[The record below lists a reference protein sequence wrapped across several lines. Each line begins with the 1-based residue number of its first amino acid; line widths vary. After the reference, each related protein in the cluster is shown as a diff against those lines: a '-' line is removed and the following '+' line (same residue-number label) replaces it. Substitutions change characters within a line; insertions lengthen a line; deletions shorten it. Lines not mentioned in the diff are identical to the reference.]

1 MKQENKIVGLYPLT
15 KFYLAIVLVVL
26 DIIMPGILSK
36 LVVFVIINIIA
47 ALSDV
52 WKSFIRKV
60 RNSVGVLFVILLFI
74 QTFFYPR
81 GEVIFSF
88 WIFNAKLEGI
98 LFALKLGITLMGV
111 GGSLIWFFSVT
122 QEKDFVLALE
132 KSGMSAKASYVVL
145 STLQMVPVLKK
156 KSQTIMNA
164 QKARGV
170 VEYAS
175 MNAQSVIGQGV
186 STFTDDGS
194 TNMAV
199 VTGATSGLGNGS
211 GIDPNAG
218 VDGKCSVSYRGEEN
232 LWGNIWTWLDA
243 INIYNDKA
251 SGVYNAFVKPY
262 GECKDDTTA
271 DGYKALAF
279 NIATGEG
286 YISGFGYDEDHPDL
300 FLCAEHNGASNLP
313 VGDYYWN
320 NNDGFRVSILTPVLA
335 YAGLT
340 AQDLTTWSKVGEL
353 IVGAISNPYVLSLVV
368 VSVWNT
374 LNDPTTKGLGDSAR
388 AKSYTAPQ

>member
-74 QTFFYPR
+74 QT
-81 GEVIFSF
+81 F

-170 VEYAS
+170 ETEGNLLVRAKVFVPTIIPLVLSSIAGTEERALTLEARGFSSGIKPTHLYDIEKTEA
-175 MNAQSVIGQGV
+175 
-186 STFTDDGS
+186 DKK
-194 TNMAV
+194 AV
-199 VTGATSGLGNGS
+199 VIITLLGVL
-211 GIDPNAG
+211 GIAG
-218 VDGKCSVSYRGEEN
+218 RVA
-232 LWGNIWTWLDA
+232 LW
-243 INIYNDKA
+243 
-251 SGVYNAFVKPY
+251 
-262 GECKDDTTA
+262 
-271 DGYKALAF
+271 
-279 NIATGEG
+279 
-286 YISGFGYDEDHPDL
+286 
-300 FLCAEHNGASNLP
+300 
-313 VGDYYWN
+313 
-320 NNDGFRVSILTPVLA
+320 
-335 YAGLT
+335 
-340 AQDLTTWSKVGEL
+340 L
-353 IVGAISNPYVLSLVV
+353 I
-368 VSVWNT
+368 
-374 LNDPTTKGLGDSAR
+374 
-388 AKSYTAPQ
+388 

>member
-156 KSQTIMNA
+156 KITDNYECTKSKRSRNGRKSFSKSKGFCA
-164 QKARGV
+164 DD
-170 VEYAS
+170 Y
-175 MNAQSVIGQGV
+175 
-186 STFTDDGS
+186 STCIKLDS
-194 TNMAV
+194 RNRRK
-199 VTGATSGLGNGS
+199 S
-211 GIDPNAG
+211 IDN
-218 VDGKCSVSYRGEEN
+218 
-232 LWGNIWTWLDA
+232 
-243 INIYNDKA
+243 
-251 SGVYNAFVKPY
+251 
-262 GECKDDTTA
+262 
-271 DGYKALAF
+271 
-279 NIATGEG
+279 
-286 YISGFGYDEDHPDL
+286 
-300 FLCAEHNGASNLP
+300 
-313 VGDYYWN
+313 
-320 NNDGFRVSILTPVLA
+320 
-335 YAGLT
+335 
-340 AQDLTTWSKVGEL
+340 
-353 IVGAISNPYVLSLVV
+353 
-368 VSVWNT
+368 
-374 LNDPTTKGLGDSAR
+374 
-388 AKSYTAPQ
+388 

>member
-81 GEVIFSF
+81 GKVIFSF

-132 KSGMSAKASYVVL
+132 KSGMSRMSRSRAPSLTSWVVIP
-145 STLQMVPVLKK
+145 Q
-156 KSQTIMNA
+156 A
-164 QKARGV
+164 
-170 VEYAS
+170 
-175 MNAQSVIGQGV
+175 
-186 STFTDDGS
+186 
-194 TNMAV
+194 
-199 VTGATSGLGNGS
+199 
-211 GIDPNAG
+211 
-218 VDGKCSVSYRGEEN
+218 
-232 LWGNIWTWLDA
+232 
-243 INIYNDKA
+243 
-251 SGVYNAFVKPY
+251 
-262 GECKDDTTA
+262 
-271 DGYKALAF
+271 
-279 NIATGEG
+279 ATGSMMRRSE
-286 YISGFGYDEDHPDL
+286 ERR
-300 FLCAEHNGASNLP
+300 
-313 VGDYYWN
+313 VGKEC
-320 NNDGFRVSILTPVLA
+320 RL
-335 YAGLT
+335 
-340 AQDLTTWSKVGEL
+340 
-353 IVGAISNPYVLSLVV
+353 
-368 VSVWNT
+368 
-374 LNDPTTKGLGDSAR
+374 
-388 AKSYTAPQ
+388 